1 LGGDWAWLALAG
13 AAFVLRRALRDGGGP
28 VSSVTVA
35 PGEQVL
41 ITVRDPKAPGLVP
54 AGAAANGAAPIDA

>member
-1 LGGDWAWLALAG
+1 VLAG

-28 VSSVTVA
+28 VSSVTVS

-41 ITVRDPKAPGLVP
+41 ITVRDPKAPVWVSAGT
-54 AGAAANGAAPIDA
+54 AADGAAAADV